1 MLQLIDTHCHLYFDD
16 FNEDREDVYARAQ
29 VAGIEKLVHIGIDL
43 ESTQKALAYA
53 EKYDFIYATA
63 GVHPNDTA
71 EVSNEDIQA
80 IEKILEHPRVVGIGE
95 IGLDF
100 FRDSSTQAAQ
110 EKTLVR
116 FLEIY
121 RRVQKP
127 LIFHCRDAFKRLAEL
142 LQESGQAPYKGLI
155 HCFTGDQASM
165 QTFLDLG
172 FHISFSGILTY
183 KRNDE
188 LREACRACPLDRLLL
203 ETDAPYLSPQSKRG
217 KRNESAFMVETA
229 QAAADVHGISLEE
242 MALKTTENAH
252 QLFRFPL

>member
-1 MLQLIDTHCHLYFDD
+1 MPQLIDTHCHLYFDD
-16 FNEDREDVYARAQ
+16 FDEDREEVYARAQ
-29 VAGIEKLVHIGIDL
+29 EAGVEKLIHIGIDL

-53 EKYDFIYATA
+53 EKYDFVYATA

-71 EVSNEDIQA
+71 EVSENDIQA

-100 FRDSSTQAAQ
+100 FRDHSTQAAQ
-110 EKTLVR
+110 EKILIR

-121 RRVQKP
+121 KRIQKP

-142 LQESGQAPYKGLI
+142 LEESHQAPYRGLI
-155 HCFTGDQASM
+155 HCFTGDQDAM

-188 LREACRACPLDRLLL
+188 LREACKACPMDRILL
-203 ETDAPYLSPQSKRG
+203 ETDAPYLPPQSKRG
-217 KRNESAFMVETA
+217 KRNESAYMLEIA
-229 QAAADVHGISLEE
+229 QVAADVHGISLNE
-242 MALKTTENAH
+242 MARTTTDNAN
-252 QLFRFPL
+252 QLFRFPR